1 MKENNTFDTAVY
13 LLLAIAITDQKY
25 YIICVA
31 SFVGNLMINLDF
43 VDVQVA
49 FNQLTTS
56 FKLII
61 VKRFFRG

>member
-31 SFVGNLMINLDF
+31 SFVGNLMINVDF
-43 VDVQVA
+43 VDVQVEL
-49 FNQLTTS
+49 NQLTTS
-56 FKLII
+56 FKLMIGN
-61 VKRFFRG
+61 KSFRG